1 MLYHSHVKTHSS
13 SSVFPILLWIQHSH
27 PHPAALQESRTG
39 LRVPLPFISSTTHFI
54 RVPTS
59 KVYLKPVPIPLLP
72 WHRSGPSNCFTWRWL
87 QQPRVSSP
95 RRLLQH
101 SEYMNFSHGPGTP
114 PSPVRTQVALPLSLQ
129 ITVRVPQAPVPAVS
143 FRLPEHLKHLW
154 ACGLQVMQLFLLLC
168 LPHSSPTAASTS
180 FTSLLNC
187 HRHRQPSPD
196 TS

>member
-1 MLYHSHVKTHSS
+1 MSKLTVLPLSS
-13 SSVFPILLWIQHSH
+13 SFYYGSNTLIPTQLLCKNPGLVSDSPSLYFLHHPLHPCAHIQSLPQISPYSPSPLAPLWPQQLLHLALAPTATCFKSSEAL
-27 PHPAALQESRTG
+27 AA
-39 LRVPLPFISSTTHFI
+39 
-54 RVPTS
+54 
-59 KVYLKPVPIPLLP
+59 
-72 WHRSGPSNCFTWRWL
+72 
-87 QQPRVSSP
+87 
-95 RRLLQH
+95 

-129 ITVRVPQAPVPAVS
+129 ITVRVQQAPVPAVS
-143 FRLPEHLKHLW
+143 FRLPEHLKHLR
-154 ACGLQVMQLFLLLC
+154 ACGLQVMQLFPLLC